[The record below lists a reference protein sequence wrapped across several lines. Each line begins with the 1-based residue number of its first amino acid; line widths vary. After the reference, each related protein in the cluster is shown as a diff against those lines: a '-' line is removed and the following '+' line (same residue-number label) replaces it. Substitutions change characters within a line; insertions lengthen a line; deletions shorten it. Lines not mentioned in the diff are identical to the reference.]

1 MLMTDSNAH
10 LQTQLQDRNA
20 VLEAEV
26 EALRM
31 QLKNTEATLLQREKM
46 AALGE
51 LMAGTAHEINTPLG
65 AIQASI
71 WNIHKSLERSLSYLP
86 QVFDQLSPE
95 LRSEFQQLLD
105 WSQTVKEPESS
116 REERKLRRKIRQS
129 LEDLGVGEADNLALT
144 LGQMGIVQALDPIYG
159 LLQSSQAT
167 FAVETVYNIAALKSN
182 SENIKIAA
190 ERANRIVSAL
200 KGYARKGDTEKK
212 ILANI
217 GEGIDIALT
226 LHHNQIKHD
235 IELIKQYGDVPEILC
250 HPEELLQVWG
260 NLIGN
265 ALQAMGGKGTLE
277 IVLDRTEEDLVVC
290 VTDSGPGISAENQAK
305 IFDPFFT
312 TKPSGEGCGLGL
324 SIVTKILDKHKGR
337 VEIASQPGKTQFTV
351 SLPLGDANGKGL
363 SPESLSGA

>member
-20 VLEAEV
+20 ALEAEV

-31 QLKNTEATLLQREKM
+31 QLKSTEATLLQREKM

-71 WNIHKSLERSLSYLP
+71 WNIHKSLERSLSHLP
-86 QVFDQLSPE
+86 QVFERLSPE

-105 WSQTVKEPESS
+105 WSQLVKEPESS
-116 REERKLRRKIRQS
+116 REERKLRRRIRKS
-129 LEDLGVGEADNLALT
+129 LEELEVSEAENLALT
-144 LGQMGIVQALDPIYG
+144 LSQMGIVQSLETIQAL
-159 LLQSSQAT
+159 LKSSQAI

-182 SENIKIAA
+182 SENIQIAA

-200 KGYARKGDTEKK
+200 KGYARKGDAEQK
-212 ILANI
+212 ILADI
-217 GEGIDIALT
+217 REGIDIALT

-235 IELIKQYGDVPEILC
+235 VELIKQYGDVPQILC

-265 ALQAMGGKGTLE
+265 ALQAMGGEGSLE
-277 IVLDRTEEDLVVC
+277 IVLDKTEADLVVSI
-290 VTDSGPGISAENQAK
+290 TDSGPGISVENQTK

-324 SIVTKILDKHKGR
+324 SIVTKILDKHNGR

-351 SLPLGDANGKGL
+351 SLPLGDTNTKGI
-363 SPESLSGA
+363 PPGSLSV